1 MGTMR
6 SIIKSVCLNALSI
19 YLLSLVFTGLKF
31 SSPLVLF
38 EAAFILGFLNTFV
51 KPILSLLTLPI
62 NLVTFGFFSFILNLF
77 IIFLVTKIVPGFN
90 VSGFMLTGLPY
101 LGTITLDALGAYFL
115 VSVGLN
121 FVNGILRVLL
131 N

>member
-1 MGTMR
+1 MR
-6 SIIKSVCLNALSI
+6 SIIKSVSLNALSI